1 MEIMNTAAVPEK
13 TKRKHKF
20 KKPSV
25 FEVVIWILLAVISLS
40 YLYMMFW
47 VIITS
52 LKDIDDFM
60 HNRFGLPDVFA
71 GDNLIYVINNFEVPV
86 RDANGIAYM
95 VGIPTMF
102 WNTVVYVLGCGL
114 TSTVV
119 PFLTAYLVSKYR
131 YKFSKILYLFVVI
144 AMCIPVVGTQAASIT
159 LMQDL
164 GLYDTQWGVPLMK
177 GSIISMYFL
186 IMVAAFD
193 GVSDSMIEAAEVDG
207 ASQFRI
213 MVQIVM
219 PMAMNVF
226 WTVFL
231 INSISFWN
239 EYTTAYMYQPNYP
252 TLSVALYSLVNK
264 STQNISY
271 PPYRMAACLALMV
284 PVLILFLCFHNRM
297 MNNLSMGG
305 VKE

>member
-47 VIITS
+47 TIITS

>member
-25 FEVVIWILLAVISLS
+25 FEVVIWLLLAVISLS

-47 VIITS
+47 TIITS

-114 TSTVV
+114 MSTVV

-219 PMAMNVF
+219 PRAMNVF

>member
-264 STQNISY
+264 STQNMSY

>member
-1 MEIMNTAAVPEK
+1 MNTAAVPEK

-264 STQNISY
+264 STQNMSY

>member
-47 VIITS
+47 TIITS

-231 INSISFWN
+231 INSISFWD

-264 STQNISY
+264 STQNMSY

>member
-1 MEIMNTAAVPEK
+1 MNTAAVPEK

>member
-47 VIITS
+47 TIITS

-264 STQNISY
+264 STQNMSY

>member
-1 MEIMNTAAVPEK
+1 MNTAAVPEK

-47 VIITS
+47 TIITS

-264 STQNISY
+264 STQNMSY

>member
-1 MEIMNTAAVPEK
+1 MEIMNTAVVPEK

-47 VIITS
+47 TIITS

-144 AMCIPVVGTQAASIT
+144 AMCIPIVGTQAASIT

-264 STQNISY
+264 STQNMSY

>member
-47 VIITS
+47 TIITS

-144 AMCIPVVGTQAASIT
+144 AMCIPIVGTQAASIT

-264 STQNISY
+264 STQNMSY